1 MNRRFLCNWFRA
13 QRGMIFL
20 AAENHMTA
28 FTIRQAVAADLPT
41 LVDFLARLALHV
53 SGAPPTRLKKQE
65 RQRLLAALSDSL
77 VDEDKRI
84 LVADVPDAG
93 VVGMGYIFVWR
104 NQGIWEQAEYVEH
117 KSAMIDD
124 VWVEPDF
131 RKMGLF
137 SAILKELVGFAEK
150 KGAQDLVVEYSL
162 TNKEAAAAWTK
173 LGFEP
178 TGVRAAAF
186 TAAVQNALADR

>member
-1 MNRRFLCNWFRA
+1 M
-13 QRGMIFL
+13 
-20 AAENHMTA
+20 AAENHMTP

-53 SGAPPTRLKKQE
+53 SGAPPTPLKKQE
-65 RQRLLAALSDSL
+65 HQRLLAALSDSL

-84 LVADVPDAG
+84 LVADVPDVG

-131 RKMGLF
+131 RKRGLF
-137 SAILKELVGFAEK
+137 SAILKQLVGFAEK

-186 TAAVQNALADR
+186 TVAVQNALADR